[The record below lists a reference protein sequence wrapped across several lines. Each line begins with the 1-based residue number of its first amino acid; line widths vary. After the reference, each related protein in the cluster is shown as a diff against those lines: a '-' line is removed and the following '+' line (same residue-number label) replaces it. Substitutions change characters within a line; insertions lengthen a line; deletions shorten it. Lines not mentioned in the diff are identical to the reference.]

1 MKSQIQMQIQISVP
15 INEILLEPGRAWS
28 FKHCLLLLSSCDKDW
43 MASPKPRI
51 FLSGLYGKS
60 LPTIILGYS
69 LDNVSIFL

>member
-1 MKSQIQMQIQISVP
+1 MKICWNLAM
-15 INEILLEPGRAWS
+15 LGHL
-28 FKHCLLLLSSCDKDW
+28 KYCLLLLSSGDKDW

-69 LDNVSIFL
+69 LDNVSIFI